1 MKTPPRILL
10 TTLLFLSLGFVPLLH
25 ASDVVIIDGKYKQGA
40 LVAPDPEF
48 PLHAQHLQA
57 GGQGIY
63 RLIINT
69 KTGLADEVKVL
80 KSTGYRELD
89 ASAVMTLFKWKF
101 QPGTIDHRDV
111 LVKFGLTGWSRGLH

>member
-1 MKTPPRILL
+1 MK
-10 TTLLFLSLGFVPLLH
+10 TTLLRIVLTTSLFLALGFAPSLH
-25 ASDVVIIDGKYKQGA
+25 ASDIVIIDGKYKKGA

-48 PLHAQHLQA
+48 PLHAQHLQQ

-69 KTGLADEVKVL
+69 KSGLADEVKVL

-101 QPGTIDHRDV
+101 QSGSDHRDV
-111 LVKFGLTGWSRGLH
+111 LVKFNLTGWARGLH